1 MTRPSWPQPLLR
13 LAASVALVCL
23 AGAVDAAAQGGGV
36 ASSISGTVVDT
47 SGAVV
52 PGADVKVRNNATARE
67 FAAVTA
73 DNGTFSVPA
82 LQPGTYT
89 VTISLMGFKTAIV
102 NNVVVNAGVPGSV
115 RVALEVGGLEETVV
129 VTGGSEIVQSQT
141 AAVSTTL
148 DVNQIARLP
157 VGSRSVLDFVVNLPG
172 VSTPGGSRNSTI
184 NGLPQSTIN
193 ITIDGMSAQ
202 DNHLK
207 TGDGF
212 FARVSPR
219 IDAMDEVTVSS
230 AAQDAGATGQGAVQ
244 IQFVTRSGGN
254 TFTGSQY
261 YYLQHH
267 KLNSNTWFNNRDLPP
282 DPATGKA
289 PKAQDVL
296 HQPGARVG
304 GPIVIPGL
312 LDLRDRAFFFV
323 NYEES
328 RAPAQVTRNRQ
339 VLHPR
344 AQAGLFRYNTDA
356 GVQEVDLFALAARN
370 GQTST
375 ADPTIGKLLSDIR
388 AATGSTGQI
397 SDLTDPSIQR
407 YTWQVDRQG
416 LTRYPTMRIDWNL
429 TSKHRLSGSWNF
441 TNLLSDPDTLNNR
454 DPRFPGFP
462 VFGAQHSKRYTF
474 QTNLRSTFGTNVV
487 NEFKVGFTG
496 GATMFS
502 PEILT
507 APWSG
512 SSVADQAGFFLDIDT
527 ANIDNASNTATY
539 SAREASTN
547 LVENNLTWVKG
558 SHSLTM
564 GGSFTQVDL
573 WLQAD
578 TVVPTLQFDIASGD
592 PANAMFS
599 AGNFPGSSATQR
611 SDAGDLYAVLT
622 GRVSAIQGVARLNED
637 TDEYEY
643 LGNNFARAR
652 MNELSFFMADSWRW
666 RPNLT
671 LNAGLRYEV
680 QLPFKPLNNSYS
692 TATMADVCGISA
704 VAPNGGCNLFQPG
717 ARSDHRPQFVNF
729 PEGQGAYDTDWNNFG
744 PNLGFAWT
752 VGGRSGFLGG
762 LLGREGDSVFRA
774 GYSLAYSRNG
784 TSDFSGQFGANPGVA
799 ITVDRTTGLGNLD
812 DGSGLPVLLRQQN
825 RLAPPPFPLRPEYP
839 LSEVITGDLS
849 IFDRN
854 LQVPYAQTWTAGWQ
868 RKLTRDTAVEVRY
881 VGTRHRQ
888 GWTEYQWN
896 ESNIVENGFLDEF
909 RLAQANLQAN
919 LAAGR
924 GATFAFTGAPGTSP
938 LPIYLAYINGR
949 TDVTNTAAYSGSSW
963 TSSNFVDPLAIHD
976 PNPFAPVPPSPT
988 SSSTVSNRALEGS
1001 ATRRANAERA
1011 GLPRNFFRANPDL
1024 LGGVGVTGNGGYTKF
1039 DGLQL
1044 ELRKRLSHGLQF
1056 NSSYAFGPMY
1066 TSERYS
1072 FRTPR
1077 KAVHD
1082 VGTEGEVTHAFKANW
1097 VYELPFGQGRRFG
1110 GNAGPFLDRLIG
1122 GWSIDGI
1129 ARMQSGR
1136 LVDFGNVRLV
1146 GMSKDDVRDLFKL
1159 RLDDANRVIYM
1170 LPQDVIDNTVKAF
1183 SVDAESATGYGAL
1196 GAPEGR
1202 YFAPANGPTC
1212 IEVAPG
1218 FGDCG
1223 INTLIVRGPQL
1234 VRFDL
1239 STSKRVR
1246 IKGRVN
1252 AEFRAEFLNAFNHP
1266 WFSPVSGIDVND
1278 FDPDDFRVTSAIN
1291 GFDGR
1296 VVQLISRV
1304 SW

>member
-1 MTRPSWPQPLLR
+1 MTGFSVSHPLMR
-13 LAASVALVCL
+13 LAASAIAALL
-23 AGAVDAAAQGGGV
+23 TAGAPPAAAQGGGG

-47 SGAVV
+47 SGAVI
-52 PGADVKVRNNATARE
+52 PGADVKVRDNATARE

-73 DNGTFSVPA
+73 ENGTFSVPA
-82 LQPGTYT
+82 LQPGTYA

-102 NNVVVNAGVPGSV
+102 NNVVVNAGVPASV
-115 RVALEVGGLEETVV
+115 RVSLEVGGLEETVV
-129 VTGGSEIVQSQT
+129 VTGGGEIVQTQT

-148 DVNQIARLP
+148 DVNQIAKLP

-219 IDAMDEVTVSS
+219 IDAIDEVTVSS
-230 AAQDAGATGQGAVQ
+230 AAQDAGSTGQGAVQ

-254 TFTGSQY
+254 TFTGSHY
-261 YYLQHH
+261 YYLQHY

-282 DPATGKA
+282 DPSTGKA
-289 PKAQDVL
+289 PKAEDVL
-296 HQPGARVG
+296 HQPGTRVG

-344 AQAGLFRYNTDA
+344 AQAGVFRYNTSA

-370 GQTST
+370 GHTST
-375 ADPTIGKLLSDIR
+375 ADPAVGKLLSDIR
-388 AATGSTGQI
+388 AATGTTGQI

-416 LTRYPTMRIDWNL
+416 LTRYPTIRIDWNL
-429 TSKHRLSGSWNF
+429 TNNHRISGSWNF

-454 DPRFPGFP
+454 DPLFPGFP
-462 VFGAQHSKRYTF
+462 INGAQHSKRYTF
-474 QTNLRSTFGTNVV
+474 QTNLRSTFGANIV

-496 GATMFS
+496 GATLFS

-507 APWSG
+507 QPWGG
-512 SSVADQAGFFLDIDT
+512 SPVADQAGFFLDIDT
-527 ANIDNASNTATY
+527 ANITNASSGPGY

-578 TVVPTLQFDIASGD
+578 TVVPTLQFDIVSGD
-592 PANAMFS
+592 PANSMFS

-611 SDAGDLYAVLT
+611 TDAGDLYAVLT

-652 MNELSFFMADSWRW
+652 MNEVSFFASDSWRW
-666 RPNLT
+666 RPNVT

-692 TATMADVCGISA
+692 TATMADVCGISGI
-704 VAPNGGCNLFQPG
+704 APNGGCNLFQPG
-717 ARSDHRPQFVNF
+717 ARTDHRPQFNLF
-729 PEGQGAYDTDWNNFG
+729 PKGQGAYQTDWNNLA

-752 VGGRSGFLGG
+752 VGGRNGFLGR
-762 LLGREGDSVFRA
+762 LLGHEGDSVFRA

-784 TSDFSGQFGANPGVA
+784 TSDFSGPFGANPGIA
-799 ITVDRTTGLGNLD
+799 ITVDRTTGLGNLE
-812 DGSGLPVLLRQQN
+812 DGAGLPVLLRQQN
-825 RLAPPPFPLRPEYP
+825 RLGPPSFPLRPAYP
-839 LSEVITGDLS
+839 LSDVITGDLS
-849 IFDRN
+849 IFDQS

-868 RKLTRDTAVEVRY
+868 RRLTRDTAIEVRY
-881 VGTRHRQ
+881 VGTRHHQ
-888 GWTEYQWN
+888 GWTEYLWN

-919 LAAGR
+919 MSAGR

-938 LPIYLAYINGR
+938 LPIYLAYLNGR
-949 TDVTNTAAYSGSSW
+949 TDAANTAAYSGTSW
-963 TSSNFVDPLAIHD
+963 TSSNFVDPLAGFD
-976 PNPFAPVPPSPT
+976 PRPFTPAGT
-988 SSSTVSNRALEGS
+988 NSNTGLEGS
-1001 ATRRANAERA
+1001 TTRRANAERA

-1110 GNAGPFLDRLIG
+1110 GNAGPLLDRLIG

-1129 ARMQSGR
+1129 ARIQSGR

-1146 GMSKDDVRDLFKL
+1146 GMSRDDVRGLFKM
-1159 RLDDANRVIYM
+1159 RFDDANRVIYM
-1170 LPQDVIDNTVKAF
+1170 LPQDVIDSTVKAF
-1183 SVDAESATGYGAL
+1183 SVDATSPTGYGAL
-1196 GAPEGR
+1196 GPPEGR
-1202 YFAPANGPTC
+1202 YFAPANSPDCTE
-1212 IEVAPG
+1212 IAPG

-1223 INTLIVRGPQL
+1223 INTLVVRGPQL

-1266 WFSPVSGIDVND
+1266 WFGPVSGIDVND
-1278 FDPDDFRVTSAIN
+1278 FDPDDLRVTGADS
-1291 GFDGR
+1291 GR